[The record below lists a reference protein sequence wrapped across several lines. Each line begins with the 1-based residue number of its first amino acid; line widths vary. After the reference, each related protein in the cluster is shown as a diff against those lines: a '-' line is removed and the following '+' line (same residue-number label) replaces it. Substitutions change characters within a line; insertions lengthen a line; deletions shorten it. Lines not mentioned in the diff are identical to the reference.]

1 MAVID
6 SPAGRR
12 VAMAVAVIVAVG
24 LAVVAPSLLNPFGVY
39 LMNVYARDAVPDEL
53 LDAARVDGAGE
64 FRTFFTI
71 ALPLLTSY
79 ALATRKKRP
88 LRRLYDRRAQM
99 MKLLREEFERS
110 TGEPIDAAATDSFL
124 PQHR

>member
-1 MAVID
+1 VVCYVD
-6 SPAGRR
+6 S
-12 VAMAVAVIVAVG
+12 
-24 LAVVAPSLLNPFGVY
+24 
-39 LMNVYARDAVPDEL
+39 
-53 LDAARVDGAGE
+53 
-64 FRTFFTI
+64 TI

-110 TGEPIDAAATDSFL
+110 TGEPVDAAATDSFL